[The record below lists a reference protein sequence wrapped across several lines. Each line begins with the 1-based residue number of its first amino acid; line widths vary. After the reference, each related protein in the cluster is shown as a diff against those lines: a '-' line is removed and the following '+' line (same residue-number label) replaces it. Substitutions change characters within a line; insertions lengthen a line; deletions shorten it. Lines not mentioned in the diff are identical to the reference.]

1 VVVWEQGDKIWDGE
15 DGEFPYPLGVLPP
28 NLALDWEMDHVED
41 EDPSLAIMDAFEED
55 FLREVKVARLKTKGR
70 KEILW

>member
-1 VVVWEQGDKIWDGE
+1 
-15 DGEFPYPLGVLPP
+15 
-28 NLALDWEMDHVED
+28 MDSVED
-41 EDPSLAIMDAFEED
+41 EDPSLAILDSFEDD